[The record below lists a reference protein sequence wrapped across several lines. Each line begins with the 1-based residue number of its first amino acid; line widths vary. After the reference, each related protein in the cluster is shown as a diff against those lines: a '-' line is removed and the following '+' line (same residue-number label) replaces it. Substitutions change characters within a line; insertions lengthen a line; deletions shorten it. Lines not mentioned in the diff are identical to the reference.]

1 MTDFLSAP
9 KLPVN
14 ISDIAADAKERV
26 QRLLNAKKSRHAEK
40 GTDAELSDACRQM
53 ESLFIHHLFKKWR
66 ATIIS
71 PDLSAAAGLKKF
83 IHQCWMRKW
92 PLKYLPEA
100 GSVYRKCCCTNSA
113 AVLLRSR
120 KQNPMRMNKI
130 ISKVSGY
137 LSDKRFGGPYT

>member
-53 ESLFIHHLFKKWR
+53 ESLFIHHLFKEMR
-66 ATIIS
+66 ATIHKS
-71 PDLSAAAGLKKF
+71 GF
-83 IHQCWMRKW
+83 
-92 PLKYLPEA
+92 
-100 GSVYRKCCCTNSA
+100 
-113 AVLLRSR
+113 
-120 KQNPMRMNKI
+120 
-130 ISKVSGY
+130 VSGGRAEEIY
-137 LSDKRFGGPYT
+137 TSMLDAEMAANISTRGGIGLSEMLRHQLGSRSSQVKEGKSDEGE

>member
-53 ESLFIHHLFKKWR
+53 ESLFIHHLFKVMR
-66 ATIIS
+66 ATI
-71 PDLSAAAGLKKF
+71 LKSGF
-83 IHQCWMRKW
+83 
-92 PLKYLPEA
+92 
-100 GSVYRKCCCTNSA
+100 
-113 AVLLRSR
+113 
-120 KQNPMRMNKI
+120 
-130 ISKVSGY
+130 VSGGRAEEMY
-137 LSDKRFGGPYT
+137 TSLLDAEMAANISTRGGIGLSEMLRHQLGSRSSQVKEGKSDEGE